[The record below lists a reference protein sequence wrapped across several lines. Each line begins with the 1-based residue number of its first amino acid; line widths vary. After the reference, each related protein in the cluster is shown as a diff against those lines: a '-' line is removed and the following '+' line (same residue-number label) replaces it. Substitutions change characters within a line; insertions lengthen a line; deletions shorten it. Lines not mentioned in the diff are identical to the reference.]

1 MAERCHA
8 GLARALGLAGTGLA
22 SVARCCC
29 PPGRVRGLLPPLTWL
44 PGYTLGSLR
53 MDLVAGLTVGLTVV
67 PQSLAYAQVAGL
79 PAQYGLYS
87 AFMGCFV
94 YCLLG
99 TSKDV
104 TLGPTAIMSL
114 VVSVYVRRDPVY
126 AVLLTFLSGAIQ
138 LLMGILRLG
147 FLVEFISLPVLKGF
161 TCAAAITIGFS
172 QIKTLLGL
180 KDIPQQ
186 FFQEVYYTFS
196 RIAETRLADALLG
209 GSSLLLLILLRVIA
223 ARSPIPPP
231 IPVSVRISN
240 SITSIFGT
248 VRNAVVVLAAALVA
262 FACESQ
268 RLHPFTLTGHIAQG
282 LPPFHPPAFSETKE
296 GTFIPFLQ
304 IVRDLGL
311 ALLVIPLLGFLES
324 IAIAKA
330 FATKNMYRIDPSQE
344 LIAIGLTN
352 VLGSFTSSYPVTGSF
367 GRTAVNS
374 ETGVATPAGGL
385 VTGAVV
391 LLSLA
396 FLTPWFY
403 FIPQAAL
410 SAIIIC
416 AVAPLFDCRILWR
429 LWKIKKS
436 DALVFVLTF
445 ALCLWEIPYGLL
457 GGVVA
462 SLLPLLYPLLR
473 PHLDATRAE
482 AAVPASGALVVKL
495 QCGLCFLAVEH
506 LRDELLALQASCS
519 VIPGPCSAPRPV
531 VLDCR
536 AVYMLDYSSVCVL
549 RDLLLNFHSR
559 GSHLLLACLQPQ
571 VLDVLCRSEVDCEP
585 FASVAM
591 AETWLSEQE
600 CKEER
605 ILH

>member
-8 GLARALGLAGTGLA
+8 GLARALGLARTGVA

-29 PPGRVRGLLPPLTWL
+29 PPGRVRGLLPPLAWL
-44 PGYTLGSLR
+44 PGYTLRSAR

-161 TCAAAITIGFS
+161 TSAAAITIGFS

-196 RIAETRLADALLG
+196 KIAETRLADALLG
-209 GSSLLLLILLRVIA
+209 GSSLLLLILLRLIA
-223 ARSPIPPP
+223 ARSPFPPP

-268 RLHPFTLTGHIAQG
+268 RLHPFTLTGHIAEG

-396 FLTPWFY
+396 FLTRWFY
-403 FIPQAAL
+403 FIPKAAL
-410 SAIIIC
+410 AAVIIC
-416 AVAPLFDCRILWR
+416 AVAPLFDCHILWR

-445 ALCLWEIPYGLL
+445 GLCLWEIPYGLL
-457 GGVVA
+457 GGLVA

-473 PHLDATRAE
+473 PHLHVRELRSHTARTRHMHSAQSTHSTY
-482 AAVPASGALVVKL
+482 ARTHS
-495 QCGLCFLAVEH
+495 
-506 LRDELLALQASCS
+506 LRCRPPPCS
-519 VIPGPCSAPRPV
+519 AIHGPCSAPRPV
-531 VLDCR
+531 VLDCK

-585 FASVAM
+585 FASVEM

>member
-8 GLARALGLAGTGLA
+8 GLARALGLARTGVA

-29 PPGRVRGLLPPLTWL
+29 PPGRVRGLLPPLAWL
-44 PGYTLGSLR
+44 PGYTLRSAR

-161 TCAAAITIGFS
+161 TSAAAITIGFS

-196 RIAETRLADALLG
+196 KIAETRLADALLG
-209 GSSLLLLILLRVIA
+209 GSSLLLLILLRLIA
-223 ARSPIPPP
+223 ARSPFPPP

-268 RLHPFTLTGHIAQG
+268 RLHPFTLTGHIAEG

-385 VTGAVV
+385 VTE
-391 LLSLA
+391 
-396 FLTPWFY
+396 
-403 FIPQAAL
+403 
-410 SAIIIC
+410 
-416 AVAPLFDCRILWR
+416 
-429 LWKIKKS
+429 S

-445 ALCLWEIPYGLL
+445 GLCLWEIPYGLL
-457 GGVVA
+457 GGLVA

-473 PHLDATRAE
+473 PHLHATRVE
-482 AAVPASGALVVKL
+482 AAVPASGALVVEL

-506 LRDELLALQASCS
+506 LRDELLALQAPCS
-519 VIPGPCSAPRPV
+519 AIHGPCSAPRPV
-531 VLDCR
+531 VLDCK

-585 FASVAM
+585 FASVEM